1 MGGDHDGDQVLLIWD
16 QEMPGFL
23 CFSMTQTLTPRCS
36 GAPHPYAGFPCRK
49 MLEWACLLRTP
60 VSCEVSRS

>member
-23 CFSMTQTLTPRCS
+23 CVFLCLKPQLPDAS
-36 GAPHPYAGFPCRK
+36 HPYARLPFRK
-49 MLEWACLLRTP
+49 IPRTGLFGEDP
-60 VSCEVSRS
+60 SFL